1 MARAMV
7 TNILDT
13 QNTGEG
19 TLAVNMEVSVFGADV
34 PGMVQVLG
42 CQMKL
47 GGQESAQQM
56 RTKITDCVVE
66 SALANGL
73 TVARGDC
80 LVPSWD
86 RGV

>member
-7 TNILDT
+7 TNILET

-19 TLAVNMEVSVFGADV
+19 TLAVNLEVTVFGADV
-34 PGMVQVLG
+34 PGTVTVIA

-47 GGQESAQQM
+47 TGQESAQQM

-66 SALANGL
+66 SALQSGL

>member
-7 TNILDT
+7 TTILNT

-34 PGMVQVLG
+34 PGMVQVLS

-47 GGQESAQQM
+47 SGQESAQQM
-56 RTKITDCVVE
+56 RTKLTDCVVE
-66 SALANGL
+66 TTQSNGL